1 MYLLQF
7 TIYYEHSNETRLHP
21 LILDISIKLVFANA
35 CINPILYGVFNAN
48 FRKAYVY
55 YIKMLTFYMTCKRSE
70 RPDGKNMPW
79 SVVMPVHTPV
89 TLTATTPVR
98 TTQPPSST

>member
-1 MYLLQF
+1 
-7 TIYYEHSNETRLHP
+7 
-21 LILDISIKLVFANA
+21 
-35 CINPILYGVFNAN
+35 
-48 FRKAYVY
+48 
-55 YIKMLTFYMTCKRSE
+55 MTCKRSE